1 MGDVSPVSAEPVGV
15 YEDDLSSMSFSQE
28 INHSEDE
35 SNISEKSHTDIPKEA
50 LVEAIQKKLKGNEQS
65 NFSSML

>member
-1 MGDVSPVSAEPVGV
+1 MGDASPVSAEPVGV
-15 YEDDLSSMSFSQE
+15 YENDLSGMSFSQE

-35 SNISEKSHTDIPKEA
+35 NISEKSHTDIPNEA